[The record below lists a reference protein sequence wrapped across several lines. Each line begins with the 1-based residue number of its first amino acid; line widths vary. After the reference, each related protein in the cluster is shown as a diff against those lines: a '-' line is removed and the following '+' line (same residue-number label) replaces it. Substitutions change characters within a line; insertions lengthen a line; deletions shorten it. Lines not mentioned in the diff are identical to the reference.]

1 MKTTLIFL
9 RHGQSLGNATRSLL
23 GHTDLGLSE
32 LGHRQ
37 AELAVRSVKL
47 KGIDKIYSS
56 DLIRAVQTAEPS
68 ALALGLTVNPT
79 ADFREIYL
87 GDWEGV
93 SCEALAEAND
103 PLYCVD
109 FKYRF
114 GYFHAPGGESA
125 VDVGERIYKMAE
137 KYARENEGKTLLI
150 ACHAAA
156 IRTLCARVLGYDRDG
171 LSCAIG
177 FPDNASLTTLEYE
190 NGQFTLVR
198 YSEPTFT
205 AEEL

>member
-1 MKTTLIFL
+1 MKTTLIFI

-32 LGHRQ
+32 LGHKQ
-37 AELAVRSVKL
+37 ARLAVRSVKL

-56 DLIRAVQTAEPS
+56 DLLRAVQTAEPS
-68 ALALGLTVNPT
+68 ALELGLSVHPT

-87 GDWEGV
+87 GEWEGI
-93 SCEALAEAND
+93 SCKALAEAND

-114 GYFHAPGGESA
+114 GYFCAPGGESTL
-125 VDVGERIYKMAE
+125 DLGERIYKAAE

-171 LSCAIG
+171 LSSEID
-177 FPDNASLTTLEYE
+177 FPDNASLTTLEYDD
-190 NGQFTLVR
+190 GRFTLVR

-205 AEEL
+205 EEEL